1 MKTLLIALVLAIITF
16 SLALASN
23 DDRVMFSVTVKTN
36 GEITDSTSVVTSPG
50 IPVTVPLS
58 DGMSIEAFARPAEAD
73 GQSWTQVRVTYL
85 DAADSRLVHEM
96 AMRLAQGRVGSFDYV
111 DPSHLHQFEIAVKD
125 VR

>member
-1 MKTLLIALVLAIITF
+1 MKFAIAIALILLSIM
-16 SLALASN
+16 SLAMAGA
-23 DDRVMFSVTVKTN
+23 DDRVMFSVTVRTN
-36 GEITDSTSVVTSPG
+36 GEITDATSVVTSPG

-58 DGMSIEAFARPAEAD
+58 DGMSIEAFPRPVEGD

-85 DAADSRLVHEM
+85 DGPDSRLVHEM

>member
-85 DAADSRLVHEM
+85 DGADSRLVHEM

>member
-1 MKTLLIALVLAIITF
+1 MKVALVAIILAIITF

-36 GEITDSTSVVTSPG
+36 GVVTDNSSVVTSVG
-50 IPVTVPLS
+50 TPVTVPLS

-85 DAADSRLVHEM
+85 DAPDSRLVHEM
-96 AMRLAQGRVGSFDYV
+96 AMRLAHGRVGTFDYV
-111 DPSHLHQFEIAVKD
+111 DPTHLHEFQIAVKD